1 MLGAALHSF
10 PSLRS
15 LSLAHSSL
23 RAADLTPLFSLLQA
37 AYTPLDPGGSPHAPS
52 PPSLAPL
59 TGSPLRT
66 PRQGGEPEPS
76 PEAEAEAEP

>member
-23 RAADLTPLFSLLQA
+23 RAADLTPLFSLLQGGPG
-37 AYTPLDPGGSPHAPS
+37 TPPCALRRL
-52 PPSLAPL
+52 SLRDNRL
-59 TGSPLRT
+59 TDVGCHQLCEALCAGASPL
-66 PRQGGEPEPS
+66 P
-76 PEAEAEAEP
+76 